1 MTEWH
6 DEVLHQAFRQR
17 LRIDR
22 RLYSGRT
29 DFQQIDIFENANA
42 GRVLV
47 LDSVV
52 QTTERDEH
60 VYHEML
66 THVPMIAHGAA
77 KRVLIIGG
85 GDGGLLEEVLKHP
98 VDAVTMVELDPQV
111 VDLCRQYLPSICRG
125 AFDDPRTDLV
135 IGDGAK
141 YVAETDNA
149 FDVVLVDSPDPVGP
163 ATVLFESPFYEGCRR
178 VLNDGGIIA
187 TQNGVPFYQSG
198 EMISTH
204 GCLKQL
210 FGHTGFYVAPVPHY
224 VGGHMAFG
232 WATDRQDLAA
242 MPADLVAERA
252 AARVVVVVG
261 GAAGHA
267 SSSTESSSCFIGLV
281 DGW

>member
-1 MTEWH
+1 MTDWH
-6 DEVLHQAFRQR
+6 DEILHEGIRQR

-22 RLYSGRT
+22 LIYSGRT
-29 DFQQIDIFENANA
+29 DFQKVDIFDNPDC

-47 LDSVV
+47 LDNVV

-66 THVPMIAHGAA
+66 THVPLVAHGAA

-98 VDAVTMVELDPQV
+98 VDRVTMVELDPQV
-111 VDLCRQYLPSICRG
+111 VDLCREHLSSICRG

-141 YVAETDNA
+141 YVAETDNT

-178 VLNDGGIIA
+178 VLDDGGILA
-187 TQNGVPFYQSG
+187 TQNGVPFYQND
-198 EMISTH
+198 EMVSTH
-204 GCLKQL
+204 GCLKRL
-210 FGHTGFYVAPVPHY
+210 FGHTGFYVAPVPVY
-224 VGGHMAFG
+224 IGGHMAFG
-232 WATDRQDLAA
+232 WATDREDLSAMAA
-242 MPADLVAERA
+242 DVVARRA
-252 AARVVVVVG
+252 AAASFDPPLQYYN
-261 GAAGHA
+261 AAIHSA
-267 SSSTESSSCFIGLV
+267 AFALPNSIRDVLT
-281 DGW
+281 

>member
-1 MTEWH
+1 VTEWH
-6 DEVLHQAFRQR
+6 DEILHKGIRQR

-22 RLYSGRT
+22 LIFSGRT
-29 DFQQIDIFENANA
+29 NFQKVDIFDNPDC

-47 LDSVV
+47 LDNVV

-98 VDAVTMVELDPQV
+98 VDTVTMVELDPQV
-111 VDLCRQYLPSICRG
+111 VDLCREHLPSICRN
-125 AFDDPRTDLV
+125 AFEDPRTDLV
-135 IGDGAK
+135 IGDGAR
-141 YVAETDNA
+141 YVAETDAA

-178 VLNDGGIIA
+178 VLNDGGVLA

-204 GCLKQL
+204 GCLDRL
-210 FGHTGFYVAPVPHY
+210 FGHTGFYIAPVPVY
-224 VGGHMAFG
+224 IGGHMAFG
-232 WATDRQDLAA
+232 WATDRQDLSAIPVATIADRVAA
-242 MPADLVAERA
+242 VAFDPPLKYYNAGIHSA
-252 AARVVVVVG
+252 AFALPNSILN
-261 GAAGHA
+261 A
-267 SSSTESSSCFIGLV
+267 LN
-281 DGW
+281 